1 MSILELQQVSK
12 SFDGIKAVDGVSL
25 SFKGGKITGLIG
37 PNGAGKTTL
46 FHLITGFLRPDAG
59 AIYYKG
65 KRIDGLPPWRIAA
78 EGIGRLFQDVRVFR
92 QLTVLENV
100 LVAFRNQPDDKPWVA
115 FLPFRQLKDIERENL
130 EKARYWVQFV
140 GLEGMENVRAEDLS
154 YGQQKLLAIARLL
167 AVNIE
172 TLLLDEP
179 TAGVNIKMIRVILD
193 MIERLVKEER
203 KTIIIIEHN
212 MQIIRDIADWVYF
225 MNEGKIISYGLPEEI
240 LENKEI
246 RRIYMGIHDSVPVKG
261 R

>member
-25 SFKGGKITGLIG
+25 SFERGKIIGLIG

-59 AIYYKG
+59 MIYYKG
-65 KRIDGLPPWRIAA
+65 KRIDGWSPWRIAS

-100 LVAFRNQPDDKPWVA
+100 LVAFQNQLDNKPWIA
-115 FLPFRQLKDIERENL
+115 FLPLRWLRNLERENI
-130 EKARYWVQFV
+130 EKAKYWIQFV
-140 GLEGMENVRAEDLS
+140 GLEGMENVCAEELS

-167 AVNIE
+167 AADAE

-179 TAGVNIKMIRVILD
+179 TAGVNPKMIRVLLD
-193 MIERLVKEER
+193 MIERLAKDED
-203 KTIIIIEHN
+203 KTIVVIEHN
-212 MQIIRDIADWVYF
+212 MQVIRDIADWVYF
-225 MNEGKIISYGLPEEI
+225 MNEGRIISSGLPEEI

-246 RRIYMGIHDSVPVKG
+246 RRIYMGIQNFAQVEE

>member
-1 MSILELQQVSK
+1 MSILELRQVSK
-12 SFDGIKAVDGVSL
+12 LFDGIKAVDGVSL
-25 SFKGGKITGLIG
+25 SFERGKITGLIG

-65 KRIDGLPPWRIAA
+65 KRIDGWPSWRIAS
-78 EGIGRLFQDVRVFR
+78 EGIGRLFQDVRVFK

-100 LVAFRNQPDDKPWVA
+100 LVAFQNQPDDKPWIA
-115 FLPFRQLKDIERENL
+115 FLSLRWLRNLERENI
-130 EKARYWVQFV
+130 EKAKYWIQFV
-140 GLEGMENVRAEDLS
+140 GLEGMENVCAEELS

-167 AVNIE
+167 AADAE

-193 MIERLVKEER
+193 MIEKLVKEEK
-203 KTIIIIEHN
+203 KTIVIIEHN
-212 MQIIRDIADWVYF
+212 MQVIRDVADWVYF
-225 MNEGKIISYGLPEEI
+225 MNEGKIISCGPPEEI

-246 RRIYMGIHDSVPVKG
+246 RRIYMGIQNFTPIVG

>member
-25 SFKGGKITGLIG
+25 SFEGGKITGLIG

-115 FLPFRQLKDIERENL
+115 FLPFRRLKDIEREL
-130 EKARYWVQFV
+130 RK
-140 GLEGMENVRAEDLS
+140 S
-154 YGQQKLLAIARLL
+154 K
-167 AVNIE
+167 
-172 TLLLDEP
+172 
-179 TAGVNIKMIRVILD
+179 ILD
-193 MIERLVKEER
+193 PIC
-203 KTIIIIEHN
+203 
-212 MQIIRDIADWVYF
+212 W
-225 MNEGKIISYGLPEEI
+225 S
-240 LENKEI
+240 
-246 RRIYMGIHDSVPVKG
+246 
-261 R
+261 